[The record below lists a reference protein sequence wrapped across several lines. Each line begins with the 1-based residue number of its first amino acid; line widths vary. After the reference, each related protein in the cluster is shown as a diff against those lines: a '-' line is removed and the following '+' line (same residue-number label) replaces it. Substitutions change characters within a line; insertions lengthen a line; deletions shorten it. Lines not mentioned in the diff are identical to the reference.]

1 MDTGRD
7 GTEVDRVEKTGEVRR
22 RRAIDEKERQSEVGR
37 RQGEVV
43 RGRLGIVERDTGGDG
58 KEAW

>member
-22 RRAIDEKERQSEVGR
+22 RRAIDEKERQ
-37 RQGEVV
+37 GEVV
-43 RGRLGIVERDTGGDG
+43 RGRQGIVERDTGGDG